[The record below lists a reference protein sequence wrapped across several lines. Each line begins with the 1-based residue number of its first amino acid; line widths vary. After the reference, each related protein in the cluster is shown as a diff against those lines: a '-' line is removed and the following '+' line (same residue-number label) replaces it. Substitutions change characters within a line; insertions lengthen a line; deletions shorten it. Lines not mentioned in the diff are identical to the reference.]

1 MFHFNLFISYFEI
14 ILQFL
19 IIILLKFNFQFK
31 FPNITIYII
40 LLILIKLIYFIY
52 FENHTPQIP
61 YIEIYF
67 NKFFFFITI

>member
-31 FPNITIYII
+31 FSNITNYII
-40 LLILIKLIYFIY
+40 LLILFKFIY
-52 FENHTPQIP
+52 FDNHTPQIP

-67 NKFFFFITI
+67 FITI

>member
-1 MFHFNLFISYFEI
+1 MFHFNLLISYFEI

-31 FPNITIYII
+31 FPNITNYII
-40 LLILIKLIYFIY
+40 LLILILIKLIYF
-52 FENHTPQIP
+52 ENHAPQIP

-67 NKFFFFITI
+67 NKFYFFIPI